1 MTSFVNRM
9 VGAAKLD
16 LRIYEEVEA
25 DRNATGP
32 AMGVVILSSIAQGIA
47 FISYGPRVLIE
58 GTFFALIGW
67 VIWASLTCLIGTR
80 ILPEPQ
86 TRSDIGELLR
96 TMGFASSPGIFR
108 VLGII
113 STLGRVIRF
122 PILVWML
129 VTMIIAVRQAL
140 DYRSMGRAVAVC
152 VIGFAIYLSLEFAG
166 ILWVASRL
174 AKTPW

>member
-1 MTSFVNRM
+1 MTGFVDRM
-9 VGAAKLD
+9 IGAAKLD

-25 DRNATGP
+25 DLNATGQ

-47 FISYGPRVLIE
+47 YISYGTRTLVE
-58 GTFFALIGW
+58 GTFSALITW
-67 VIWASLTCLIGTR
+67 VVWASLTCLIGTK

-96 TMGFASSPGIFR
+96 TMGFASSPGILR

-113 STLGRVIRF
+113 PTMGRLIRF

-129 VTMIIAVRQAL
+129 LTMIIAVRQAL
-140 DYRSMGRAVAVC
+140 DYRSTGRAVVVC
-152 VIGFAIYLSLEFAG
+152 VIGFVIYLSLELAPL
-166 ILWVASRL
+166 LWVASRL
-174 AKTPW
+174 AHTTW

>member
-16 LRIYEEVEA
+16 LRIYEEVEV
-25 DRNATGP
+25 DRNATGQ
-32 AMGVVILSSIAQGIA
+32 AMGVVILSSFAQGIA
-47 FISYGPRVLIE
+47 VIAYGPRVLIE
-58 GTFFALIGW
+58 GTFFSLIGW
-67 VIWASLTCLIGTR
+67 VIWASLTYLIGTK

-96 TMGFASSPGIFR
+96 TMGFASSPGIMR

-113 STLGRVIRF
+113 PTMGRLIRF

-129 VTMIIAVRQAL
+129 LTMIIAVRQAL
-140 DYRSMGRAVAVC
+140 DYRSTGRAVAVC
-152 VIGFAIYLSLEFAG
+152 VIGFVIYLSLELAPL
-166 ILWVASRL
+166 LWVASRL
-174 AKTPW
+174 AHTIW